1 MIKISKKDFF
11 QIVLPALVLIF
22 LSFFIF
28 LFGQD
33 GLAVPVIFEKEKV
46 QFSTGCTDYWQAWS
60 SLSKKE
66 LNEECLKVLDYHLM
80 DLENMGFGSRDCRPA
95 QAAVANCPGL
105 GRQLLCNYTCQRLG
119 K

>member
-11 QIVLPALVLIF
+11 QIVLPSSALIF
-22 LSFFIF
+22 LAVFII
-28 LFGQD
+28 LFGKD
-33 GLAVPVIFEKEKV
+33 GLSVPIIYEKEKV

-66 LNEECLKVLDYHLM
+66 LNEECLKVLNYHSV
-80 DLENMGFGSRDCRPA
+80 DLANMGFGPGDCRPA
-95 QAAVANCPGL
+95 EVRIANCPGL
-105 GRQLLCNYTCQRLG
+105 SRQLLCSYTCQKLG

>member
-11 QIVLPALVLIF
+11 QIVLPASLLIF
-22 LSFFIF
+22 LAIFIV
-28 LFGQD
+28 LFGKD
-33 GLAVPVIFEKEKV
+33 GLAVPVIYEKEKV

-66 LNEECLKVLDYHLM
+66 LNEECFKVLDYHSV
-80 DLENMGFGSRDCRPA
+80 DLANMGFGSKDCRPA
-95 QAAVANCPGL
+95 EVEIANCPGI
-105 GRQLLCNYTCQRLG
+105 GKQLLCTYSCQRLG